1 MRGTLHSPGFQAD
14 AARMGL
20 ELNEVAGETMARIL
34 NEAYAVPTE
43 VVKVAAEA
51 MSVATAPG
59 E

>member
-1 MRGTLHSPGFQAD
+1 
-14 AARMGL
+14 MGL
-20 ELNEVAGETMARIL
+20 ELNEVAGQTMARIL

>member
-1 MRGTLHSPGFQAD
+1 
-14 AARMGL
+14 MGL
-20 ELNEVAGETMARIL
+20 ELNEVAGESMSRIL
-34 NEAYAVPTE
+34 NDAYAVPSK